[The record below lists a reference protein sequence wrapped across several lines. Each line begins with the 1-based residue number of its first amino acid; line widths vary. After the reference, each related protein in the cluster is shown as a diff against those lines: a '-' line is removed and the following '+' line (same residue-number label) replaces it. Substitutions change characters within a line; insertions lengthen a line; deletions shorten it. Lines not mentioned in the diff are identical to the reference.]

1 MKKILF
7 ALCAAAVTMV
17 ACNKAEVASP
27 IANDD
32 ARVVKFETQNLYSF
46 DTKAVMGSGNVGIWA
61 GSPINTNNASY
72 TIDGTNL
79 TGSSILWGIEQLG
92 TTTPSYFFAKYP
104 YNEGDSFTHSTGALA
119 FAIRT
124 DTGDHKTEDVAAA
137 LNYMV
142 AGVKAAPG
150 TGETPANVSF
160 NFKHPFAKLVYK
172 VTNSSD
178 DNIRCATISGAAWAG
193 TIDYAE
199 TEAAAPQV
207 LTVTATPSAT
217 RTDGTEANNA
227 YMNGGEW
234 DETANA
240 FVFYTITLPVA
251 SLSPSIT
258 IFMHSGAK
266 YTYNV
271 SSPINAEAGKIYTAT
286 INIDGTNNHSHI
298 TNNRVV
304 TASFSETDWNSGDT
318 PSLSAGSYTPTDTW
332 YYVRGV
338 NCKVGSTDA
347 NNWGN
352 SLKMDGIGDG
362 KYRVR
367 ITKTTAS
374 GTNMF
379 FKVVKIQSGQSDVWF
394 GKDEQ
399 SDDNGW
405 QKYTNGGSDIEW
417 GGDIDNVTTI
427 IFDSVNSII
436 YVKDGA
442 EVTR

>member
-7 ALCAAAVTMV
+7 VLCAAAATLV
-17 ACNKAEVASP
+17 ACNKAEVATP
-27 IANDD
+27 DNTGD
-32 ARVVKFETQNLYSF
+32 RVVRFQAENLYAFET
-46 DTKAVMGSGNVGIWA
+46 KAMSGNVGIWA

-72 TIDGTNL
+72 TIDGSNL

-92 TTTPSYFFAKYP
+92 TATPSYFFAKYP
-104 YNEGDSFTHSTGALA
+104 YGAEDSFSHSTGLS

-124 DTGDHKTEDVAAA
+124 DSGDNKTEDVASA

-150 TGETPANVSF
+150 TGESPATVAF

-172 VTNSSD
+172 VTNTSD

-234 DETANA
+234 DETENA

-318 PSLSAGSYTPTDTW
+318 PSLSAGSYTPT
-332 YYVRGV
+332 
-338 NCKVGSTDA
+338 
-347 NNWGN
+347 
-352 SLKMDGIGDG
+352 
-362 KYRVR
+362 VR
-367 ITKTTAS
+367 IPAERAPCKAFGGLCARTYFCSRNKIVPWCFTAAVNDYVAVPF
-374 GTNMF
+374 G
-379 FKVVKIQSGQSDVWF
+379 IQ
-394 GKDEQ
+394 
-399 SDDNGW
+399 
-405 QKYTNGGSDIEW
+405 IHLHC
-417 GGDIDNVTTI
+417 
-427 IFDSVNSII
+427 SVNAIAVTHENFSISGNEC
-436 YVKDGA
+436 VK
-442 EVTR
+442 